1 MQAKWKEFIIS
12 TTPGHDVMIDS
23 QRATEQDVANNW
35 VASAVS
41 VHVTANGKWLH
52 SDVIPVYNKLLHL
65 LLPVLEA

>member
-1 MQAKWKEFIIS
+1 
-12 TTPGHDVMIDS
+12 MIDS